1 MTTVKRSEPMS
12 ETLIVAII
20 SLFGT
25 LGGSLIGVLASN
37 KLTNYR
43 IEQLEKKVE
52 KHNNLVERTYHL
64 EEEQEVE
71 KEKLKVINH
80 RIDDL
85 EQFHKP
91 AKN

>member
-1 MTTVKRSEPMS
+1 MS
-12 ETLIVAII
+12 EAVTVAII

-37 KLTNYR
+37 RLTVYR

-52 KHNNLVERTYHL
+52 KHNNLVERTYRL

-71 KEKLKVINH
+71 KEKFKVINH

-85 EQFHKP
+85 EALHKP
-91 AKN
+91 K

>member
-1 MTTVKRSEPMS
+1 MS
-12 ETLIVAII
+12 ETITVAII

-25 LGGSLIGVLASN
+25 LGGSLIGVLTSN

-52 KHNNLVERTYHL
+52 RHNNLVERTYHL

-80 RIDDL
+80 RLDDL
-85 EQFHKP
+85 EDFHKP
-91 AKN
+91 QRIQ